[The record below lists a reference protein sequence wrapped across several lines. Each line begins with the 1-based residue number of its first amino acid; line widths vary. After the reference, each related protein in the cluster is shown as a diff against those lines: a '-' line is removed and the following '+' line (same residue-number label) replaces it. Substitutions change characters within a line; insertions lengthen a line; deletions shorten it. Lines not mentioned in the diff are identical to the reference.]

1 MDFASPFQNRHTPS
15 RASAPDGVRRPGTAF
30 ARKGPALA
38 KCHALVIDGSPAS
51 RTTLANMLRDFG
63 VGAIVQCSRAQ
74 DARRLIEHRR
84 FDIIV
89 CEYHFDGQPMTGQD
103 LMDDLRLGQLLPLS
117 TVVVMIS
124 SEAAYAS
131 VAEAAEAA
139 LDAYLIKP
147 HTESALR
154 ERIQRAFLRKQELKD
169 IIDLV
174 EACDFEG
181 AAALCEARCAARGT
195 NWINAARIGA
205 ELCLKLGRMDTA
217 QRLFQQILATHALP
231 WARLGYARTEYQ
243 AGAVREA
250 RRTLESLLNDQPAYA
265 DAYDVMGR
273 TLLDQ
278 GEPDAALHALR
289 RACELTPGSV
299 ARLLKLGLLAFYHG
313 DADEA
318 MQALQRAAALGLN
331 SKVFDLQG
339 LVLLGFLQYD
349 HHEVRGLAGTL
360 RSVAAVREQQPK
372 SARLRRFESALFT
385 LQLLQQHRLADALT
399 AVQKAVQ
406 EVRDPDFEFEA
417 ACNLLALL
425 SRLLARELRPE
436 GIADWVAALGD
447 RFAVSRTTCEL
458 MRRAC
463 EATPELSDVLSR
475 SHASISSYSEA
486 AVAHTVAGEPRKAVE
501 MLLERAEQTLNSKLI
516 DLALHTLQRHHA
528 SISDAEA
535 LQDRAS
541 ALDRRFRS
549 YGTQVQ
555 LQWRPPGVASRGNAN

>member
-1 MDFASPFQNRHTPS
+1 MDTVSPSQHRPTQPS
-15 RASAPDGVRRPGTAF
+15 AWAPAGTALPGAAP
-30 ARKGPALA
+30 ARKGPALD

-63 VGAIVQCSRAQ
+63 VGSIVQCSRAQ

-124 SEAAYAS
+124 SEAAYAN

-154 ERIQRAFLRKQELKD
+154 ERIHRAFRRKQELRE

-174 EACDFEG
+174 EGGEFEG

-205 ELCLKLGRMDTA
+205 ELCLKLGRMETA
-217 QRLFQQILATHALP
+217 QRLFQEILATHALP

-250 RRTLESLLNDQPAYA
+250 RRTLESLLNDQPGYA

-299 ARLLKLGLLAFYHG
+299 TRLMKLGLLAFYHG
-313 DADEA
+313 GTEEA
-318 MQALQRAAALGLN
+318 MQTLQRAAALGLN

-349 HHEVRGLAGTL
+349 HNEVRGLASTL
-360 RSVAAVREQQPK
+360 RSVAVVREQQPK
-372 SARLRRFESALFT
+372 SARLRRFEGVLFT
-385 LQLLQQHRLADALT
+385 LQLLQQRRLADAAA
-399 AVQKAVQ
+399 AVHKAVQ

-425 SRLLARELRPE
+425 SRLVKRELRPD
-436 GIADWVAALGD
+436 GIAEWVTALGD

-463 EATPELSDVLSR
+463 EATPDLADSLTR
-475 SHASISSYSEA
+475 SHASISGYAEA
-486 AVAHTVAGEPRKAVE
+486 AVAHTVAGEPQQAVQ
-501 MLLERAEQTLNSKLI
+501 MLLERAEQTLNAKLI
-516 DLALHTLQRHHA
+516 DLALHTLQRHQA
-528 SISDAEA
+528 SIADAEV
-535 LQDRAS
+535 LQERIG

-555 LQWRPPGVASRGNAN
+555 LQWRPPGVASRSSAN